1 MGHDATREEVLAAV
15 ERLSPLIREHADR
28 GERERHLMDP
38 VVEALR
44 DAGLYRML
52 VPRHLGGLQ
61 VEPLTFYHV
70 VEALS
75 RVPARRCRGRDLQP
89 AAATPTASNHSETGA
104 GTATSGSAR
113 AMPERPSASLRTAPN
128 ATVPSSSKSGEPKLL
143 SGPHAGPTI
152 ALPTSGSFLQASRAA
167 PGGSRNFE

>member
-15 ERLSPLIREHADR
+15 ERLSSLIREHADR

-75 RVPARRCRGRDLQP
+75 RVDGLLGGACS
-89 AAATPTASNHSETGA
+89 TA
-104 GTATSGSAR
+104 
-113 AMPERPSASLRTAPN
+113 
-128 ATVPSSSKSGEPKLL
+128 VD
-143 SGPHAGPTI
+143 
-152 ALPTSGSFLQASRAA
+152 
-167 PGGSRNFE
+167 